1 MTKEVESK
9 AVSAQKQ
16 SSLKDTYAFSFMYSN
31 LTLLVGHPAERLKVE
46 VQFNLGLRSIP
57 VLKPF
62 LNQFLTGDISNLFR
76 GFTPVA
82 LRQNTKVIQR
92 TFLMAKLP
100 NWIDGYNFNC
110 IFSSGIKGIMAS
122 SVDTLLGAPFENVK
136 TIMMKEKKGISQT
149 FINIY
154 TNNGFR
160 GFFNGT
166 TATIAKSFPSWFY
179 LFLGYHATKDKREK
193 QNFLSTIF
201 WATVA
206 SGPITVLTTPFDV
219 VKSQRQALLRP
230 KGESNLTSA
239 MEIAYAYGV
248 LSLWR
253 GFLFRLLHK
262 SLATAAG
269 YTIMDM
275 TKKLDEASS
284 GNSFR
289 M

>member
-1 MTKEVESK
+1 MTKEIFEIKTAPVK
-9 AVSAQKQ
+9 KQ
-16 SSLKDTYAFSFMYSN
+16 NSLKDTYVFSFFYSN
-31 LTLLVGHPAERLKVE
+31 LTLLVGHPAERLKVA
-46 VQFNLGLRSIP
+46 VQINLNSPQIP
-57 VLKPF
+57 IMKP
-62 LNQFLTGDISNLFR
+62 LLTGDISNLFR
-76 GFTPVA
+76 GFTTCA

-92 TFLMAKLP
+92 TFLMSKLP
-100 NWIDGYNFNC
+100 HWVDGYNFNC
-110 IFSSGIKGIMAS
+110 IFSSFIKGIVAS
-122 SVDTLLGAPFENVK
+122 SIDTLLGAPFENVK
-136 TIMMKEKKGISQT
+136 TLQMKEVARISIPQT
-149 FINIY
+149 VKNIY
-154 TNNGFR
+154 RQNGCP
-160 GFFNGT
+160 GFFYGT

-193 QNFLSTIF
+193 LNFLSTIF
-201 WATVA
+201 WATAA
-206 SGPITVLTTPFDV
+206 SLPITTFTTPFDV

-230 KGESNLTSA
+230 LGESNLTSA
-239 MEIAYAYGV
+239 MEIAYSFGV

-275 TKKLDEASS
+275 TQKLDKISS